1 MSKKISL
8 PNVTLIV
15 ATTINVDQA
24 QIAEGEFLNNVFK
37 LP

>member
-8 PNVTLIV
+8 PNVTLIA
-15 ATTINVDQA
+15 ATSVNVDQA